1 MSEPKKK
8 IPASEK
14 KLLLSFI
21 SNLKEKQSL
30 AQLQKMHDMGCD
42 NSELLALCM
51 EGVKNVG
58 LSFEKGE
65 FYISA
70 LIMAGE
76 IMRQAA
82 EFLTTSLPP
91 AADDSNVL
99 GHVLLGTIKDDI
111 HDLGKNIFK
120 DMLKCN
126 GFKVTDL
133 GVDVPIQVFMEK
145 TRELEPDFVAI
156 SCLLTNCLDN
166 LTEAVKSLRGVT
178 TSNKHHI
185 IVGGYCID
193 QLVNE
198 QVKAD
203 IWFSDAKLAVEYCK
217 EVLLLKQKYQPVAS

>member
-1 MSEPKKK
+1 MSKSKRV
-8 IPASEK
+8 IPAADKE
-14 KLLLSFI
+14 LLLNLI
-21 SNLKEKQSL
+21 SNLQEKQSL

-42 NSELLALCM
+42 NAELLSLCM

-82 EFLTTSLPP
+82 EFLTSSVPSAT
-91 AADDSNVL
+91 DDREVL

-126 GFKVTDL
+126 GFQVTDL

-166 LTEAVKSLRGVT
+166 LTDAVKSLREVST
-178 TSNKHHI
+178 TNKHHI

-217 EVLLLKQKYQPVAS
+217 EVLLLKQKYQPVAR